1 MIHCSELT
9 KTFRRNGSEVVSLDR
24 VSLEI
29 GAGEFVVVRGPSGSG
44 KTTLLLSIGGM
55 QQPSAGTVT
64 LDGENLYAMSSAG
77 RARARAEKVGFVFQ
91 MFHLVPHLGKY
102 FAGRSRLA
110 KRGGTHPGERVAR
123 AVRLGQARHASAG

>member
-64 LDGENLYAMSSAG
+64 LDGENLYAMSSTERPVPG
-77 RARARAEKVGFVFQ
+77 RTRWALFFKCFTSCRI
-91 MFHLVPHLGKY
+91 
-102 FAGRSRLA
+102 
-110 KRGGTHPGERVAR
+110 
-123 AVRLGQARHASAG
+123 

>member
-9 KTFRRNGSEVVSLDR
+9 KTFRRNCSEVVSLDR

-64 LDGENLYAMSSAG
+64 LDGENLYAMSSTE
-77 RARARAEKVGFVFQ
+77 RARARADKVGFVFQ
-91 MFHLVPHLGKY
+91 MFHLVPYLSLLENICLLY
-102 FAGRSRLA
+102 TSPSPRDATLSRM
-110 KRGGTHPGERVAR
+110 PS
-123 AVRLGQARHASAG
+123 SA